1 MGRRSTTRRELHRII
16 SGGDEQN
23 SKRIAEG
30 FKQCCGTPTKGDTK
44 LMQTTMEEVRSLV
57 KVLEELVQPLLEGD
71 VVEDTY
77 ESNKRPHLVLQE
89 GSKTY
94 GRAYRIHFTGGS
106 KYGSGHWEPRGFSD
120 YLGGTKAEAAQSLRK
135 LIAGIRTGLLIAE
148 QKEVKA

>member
-1 MGRRSTTRRELHRII
+1 MPSPTRQE
-16 SGGDEQN
+16 
-23 SKRIAEG
+23 K
-30 FKQCCGTPTKGDTK
+30 K
-44 LMQTTMEEVRSLV
+44 MQTTMEEIRSLV

-94 GRAYRIHFTGGS
+94 GRAFRIHFTGGS
-106 KYGSGHWEPRGFSD
+106 KYGSGHCEPRGFSD

-135 LIAGIRTGLLIAE
+135 LIAGIRTGIMIAE
-148 QKEVKA
+148 ARK

>member
-1 MGRRSTTRRELHRII
+1 
-16 SGGDEQN
+16 
-23 SKRIAEG
+23 
-30 FKQCCGTPTKGDTK
+30 
-44 LMQTTMEEVRSLV
+44 MQTTMEEIRSLV

-120 YLGGTKAEAAQSLRK
+120 YLGGTKAEAERTLRT
-135 LIAGIRTGLLIAE
+135 LIAGIRTGQMITQEAS
-148 QKEVKA
+148 K

>member
-1 MGRRSTTRRELHRII
+1 
-16 SGGDEQN
+16 
-23 SKRIAEG
+23 
-30 FKQCCGTPTKGDTK
+30 
-44 LMQTTMEEVRSLV
+44 MQTTMEEIRSLV

-94 GRAYRIHFTGGS
+94 GRAFRVHFTGGS
-106 KYGSGHWEPRGFSD
+106 KYGSGHCEPRGFSD

-135 LIAGIRTGLLIAE
+135 LISGIRTGLMIAE
-148 QKEVKA
+148 KAGK

>member
-1 MGRRSTTRRELHRII
+1 
-16 SGGDEQN
+16 
-23 SKRIAEG
+23 
-30 FKQCCGTPTKGDTK
+30 
-44 LMQTTMEEVRSLV
+44 MQTTMEEVRNLV
-57 KVLEELVQPLLEGD
+57 KVLEELVQPLLEGE

-94 GRAYRIHFTGGS
+94 GRAWRIHFTGGS

-120 YLGGTKAEAAQSLRK
+120 YLGGTKAEAAHSLRK

-148 QKEVKA
+148 QKEAKA